1 MSLENDNSGTILVV
15 DDLPQNVRLLDA
27 VLAPHGYRVLT
38 AHSGAQALEHLGRD
52 KPDLVLLD
60 VMMPDMDGY
69 ETCRQ
74 IRHNPTTAYL
84 PVIMITASGAT
95 EKVRALDAGA
105 DDFVTKPFVQA
116 ELLARVRS
124 LVRIKRYHTTIER
137 QAAELASWNH
147 ELTQRV
153 EAAVEELQRVGRLRR
168 FLSPQLADL
177 IVGSGDESFLASHRR
192 EIVVVVCD
200 LRRFTPFAESS
211 EPEEVIGVLNEYHA
225 ALGSLVFHFEGTL
238 ERFTGDGLLVFFNDP
253 IPCDDAPARAI
264 RMAVAMRDQVRAL
277 AAGWERR
284 GHDLGF
290 GAGIAQGY
298 ATLGRIGF
306 EGRYDY
312 AAIGS
317 VTNQAARLCAA
328 ATDSQILVSHRVLS
342 GAEDIAISAL
352 IGQLD
357 LPGFSRPVRTFNIK
371 GIAQADASPECPK

>member
-38 AHSGAQALEHLGRD
+38 AGSGAQALEHLTRD

-137 QAAELASWNH
+137 QAAELALWNH
-147 ELTQRV
+147 ELTKRV

-238 ERFTGDGLLVFFNDP
+238 GGWCQT
-253 IPCDDAPARAI
+253 
-264 RMAVAMRDQVRAL
+264 AL
-277 AAGWERR
+277 SRS
-284 GHDLGF
+284 
-290 GAGIAQGY
+290 
-298 ATLGRIGF
+298 LGRIKQTS
-306 EGRYDY
+306 ER
-312 AAIGS
+312 
-317 VTNQAARLCAA
+317 
-328 ATDSQILVSHRVLS
+328 
-342 GAEDIAISAL
+342 
-352 IGQLD
+352 
-357 LPGFSRPVRTFNIK
+357 
-371 GIAQADASPECPK
+371 